1 MRMYDLILK
10 KKQGGELSTDEIRY
24 MIEGFTE
31 GSITGLSDVRHDNG
45 DLFSRNDAARDGGF
59 DACHEGQR

>member
-31 GSITGLSDVRHDNG
+31 GSIPDFRHDNG
-45 DLFSRNDAARDGGF
+45 DLFSRNDAAGDGGF
-59 DACHEGQR
+59 NACHEGQR